1 MAIEQNAAIVISRKA
16 ESTLATKQYTFVK
29 AGSAGGCAAQTSQ
42 GGDSLGV
49 LQNSPVS
56 GGTAV
61 ILVYG
66 ISKLVMGGVVAD
78 GADITTGTAGKGED
92 AATSDSDY
100 VLGKSLHGQA
110 SVSSD
115 KITAAINCIS
125 NMLLP

>member
-29 AGSAGGCAAQTSQ
+29 AGSSGGCAAQASQ
-42 GGDSLGV
+42 GGDALGV
-49 LQNSPVS
+49 LQNNPAS

-66 ISKLVMGGVVAD
+66 ISKLVAGGIVAD
-78 GADITTGTAGKGED
+78 GADIATGTAGKAED
-92 AATSDSDY
+92 ALTGDY
-100 VLGKSLHGQA
+100 ILGKSLHGAA
-110 SVSSD
+110 SVTSD